1 MDISVNKM
9 ADDVYEVLLGDNR
22 VEITASDLE
31 HLHSQLSAILRP
43 ETVAEKENRHAEFL
57 SKLVTANDSG
67 IQSLLH
73 LADHDDVVILLTYC
87 EEDETLKKKIYG
99 NMTDNAIKMFVED
112 MMFLMREGV
121 PNYKFDEA
129 MTRLIKTVEELI
141 ENETLTF
148 ETT

>member
-73 LADHDDVVILLTYC
+73 LADHDDVVILLTCC

-121 PNYKFDEA
+121 PNYSLDEA